1 MPRLHYPLS
10 LSLVLA
16 CGPLAPPSDNASSTA
31 DAASTT
37 TATTTPPAPT
47 TVTTLLPTTTA
58 NLDTTGIA
66 TTGNESTTTG
76 TFIITPDGG
85 GDSTIECDT
94 FAQDCP
100 PGQKCVP
107 WAEGGGGAWN
117 ATKCVDVTGDGAP
130 GDPCFA
136 PEGGVAG
143 IDDCAFGSI
152 CWDVDQTFHG
162 TCVRQCMGTPDA
174 PICPQKFFCVITAEG
189 AINLCLPN
197 CDPLLQDC
205 PGGDLCLPHL
215 DDSGFQCV
223 LDVSG
228 DLGQANDPCEFANA
242 CDKGLLC
249 IDALDASS
257 ACDPRSPGC
266 CQPFCQLSDPT
277 CPNPD
282 QQCVA
287 LFDPKRPDLPP
298 DYKDI
303 GTCRIPP

>member
-1 MPRLHYPLS
+1 MRNYPLA

-16 CGPLAPPSDNASSTA
+16 CAPLAPPSDAATST

-37 TATTTPPAPT
+37 TTTTTPPDPT

-58 NLDTTGIA
+58 NLDTTGS
-66 TTGNESTTTG
+66 ESTNAE

-85 GDSTIECDT
+85 GVGTIKCDSFT
-94 FAQDCP
+94 QDCP

-107 WAEGGGGAWN
+107 WAEGDGAAWN
-117 ATKCVDVTGDGAP
+117 ATKCVEVTGDGAP

-152 CWDVDQTFHG
+152 CWDVDQTSHG
-162 TCVRQCMGTPDA
+162 ICIGQCTGTPEA
-174 PICPQKFFCVITAEG
+174 PLCPHPFKCVINGEAVL
-189 AINLCLPN
+189 NLCLPE

-205 PGGDLCLPHL
+205 AGDGLCIPYP
-215 DDSGFQCV
+215 DNSGFTCV
-223 LDVSG
+223 PDASG
-228 DLGQANDPCEFANA
+228 DLGQANDPCESANA

-249 IDALDASS
+249 IDTPDASS
-257 ACDPRSPGC
+257 ACDPQAPGC
-266 CQPFCQLSDPT
+266 CQPFCQLSAPS

-303 GTCRIPP
+303 GTCRIPS

>member
-1 MPRLHYPLS
+1 MRNYPLA
-10 LSLVLA
+10 LSLALA
-16 CGPLAPPSDNASSTA
+16 CGPLAPPSDANST
-31 DAASTT
+31 DALSTT
-37 TATTTPPAPT
+37 TTTTTPPDPT

-66 TTGNESTTTG
+66 TTTSVSTTAED
-76 TFIITPDGG
+76 FIIAPDGG
-85 GDSTIECDT
+85 LSGTIKCDH

-107 WAEGGGGAWN
+107 WADDGGSNWN

-136 PEGGVAG
+136 PEGAAAG
-143 IDDCAFGSI
+143 IDDCAVGSI
-152 CWDVDQTFHG
+152 CWNVDQTLHG
-162 TCVRQCMGTPDA
+162 TCLRQCAGTPEA
-174 PICPQKFFCVITAEG
+174 PICPQNSFCEFTAEHII
-189 AINLCLPN
+189 ALCLTD
-197 CDPLLQDC
+197 CDPLQQDC
-205 PGGDLCLPHL
+205 PGGDLCIPIPDTSH
-215 DDSGFQCV
+215 FICV
-223 LDVSG
+223 LDASG
-228 DLGQANDPCEFANA
+228 DLGQANDPCEFADA
-242 CDKGLLC
+242 CDPGLVC
-249 IDALDASS
+249 IDPLDASS

-287 LFDPKRPDLPP
+287 LFDPRRPDLPP